1 MATTDTTVKNLTV
14 NKLTYS
20 QWKTEKTNNRLSDT
34 EVYELTDVNTA
45 LQEKLTEGTGIDIT
59 NNTISNSG
67 VRGVSTGTNNG
78 TISVNTN
85 GTSAEVSV
93 AGLGSSA
100 FVDTTNSVT
109 SAETKTLTSG
119 GAYTNLVRRLS
130 SSAATGSVSQG
141 IYVDANG
148 QVQTCDAVTS
158 TYSGTGTAPVNGT
171 AVKSAIDAAIAS
183 VYKPAGSVAFA
194 NLPSPVKALNGNVY
208 DVTDAFTTDSKFVN
222 SGESYPAGTNV
233 VVINTSGSTYKYDV
247 LPGFIDLTPYQKT
260 ETAVTHTKNT
270 AAGDS
275 KTPVYVASDGTAT
288 ALSYTIETSVPS
300 GAVFTDTKNTA
311 GSTDTSSKI
320 YLVGAT
326 SQAANPQTYSQDTAF
341 VDANG
346 RLNSAAPAS
355 DANDTTVATTKW
367 VKDQSYVPTTRTINS
382 KALSSNITL
391 SASDVSALPDSTII
405 PTITDTYNATSSDG
419 MSGKAVASAIS
430 GKQDSSTAVTHTVS
444 TAVGSAT
451 NPVYIASDGTATAT
465 TYTLSKSVPSDA
477 VFTDTTYSDFTGAT
491 SGAAGTSGLVPAPA
505 VVDRA
510 KFLAGD
516 GTWATPTGTTYS
528 DMTGATE
535 SAAGTHGLAPAPA
548 VGDNTKFL
556 RGDATWATID
566 ALPSQTSQSGKFL
579 TTNGTT
585 ASWATVD
592 ALPSQT
598 SQSGKFLTTNGS
610 TASWASLPIVDQT
623 YSGTSTN
630 AQSGVA
636 VKSAIDSA
644 ISSVYKAAGSIAFT
658 SRPTPGAS
666 YEGNV
671 YNITD
676 AFTTDSTFV
685 EGSGKSYPAGTNI
698 VCINTSGT
706 TYKWDVL
713 AGFVD
718 LSDYQP
724 LLVSGTN
731 IKTVNGTS
739 VLGSGN
745 ISVDSLPTQTGQSG
759 KFLTTNGTT
768 ASWGDTVTAT
778 ESSLKTI
785 EGNSILGTGD
795 IAILPSQTSQSG
807 KFLTTDGSAV
817 SWANVDALPSQTGQS
832 GKFLTTNGSAASWAS
847 APAPATDSSTINTNS
862 NSQLQ
867 AIGVIEKNAGTV
879 KYDWVGTLAQWT
891 AGRSGGTI
899 PDSWICYITDDET
912 TSVSVDWSS
921 LVNVPTYITAL
932 GTSGGNVDAGTM

>member
-130 SSAATGSVSQG
+130 SSAATGSTSQG
-141 IYVDANG
+141 VYVDANG

-194 NLPSPVKALNGNVY
+194 SLPNPAKAVEGNVY
-208 DVTDAFTTDSKFVN
+208 NVTDAFTTDSRFVE
-222 SGESYPAGTNV
+222 GAGKSYPAGTNV

-247 LPGFIDLTPYQKT
+247 LAGFIDLSSYQ
-260 ETAVTHTKNT
+260 
-270 AAGDS
+270 
-275 KTPVYVASDGTAT
+275 
-288 ALSYTIETSVPS
+288 
-300 GAVFTDTKNTA
+300 
-311 GSTDTSSKI
+311 
-320 YLVGAT
+320 
-326 SQAANPQTYSQDTAF
+326 QT
-341 VDANG
+341 
-346 RLNSAAPAS
+346 
-355 DANDTTVATTKW
+355 
-367 VKDQSYVPTTRTINS
+367 
-382 KALSSNITL
+382 
-391 SASDVSALPDSTII
+391 
-405 PTITDTYNATSSDG
+405 
-419 MSGKAVASAIS
+419 
-430 GKQDSSTAVTHTVS
+430 STAVTHTAS
-444 TAVGSAT
+444 TAA
-451 NPVYIASDGTATAT
+451 GTATQPVYVNASGVATPT
-465 TYTLSKSVPSDA
+465 TYELNKTVPADA
-477 VFTDTTYSDFTGAT
+477 VFTDTTYSAFTGADGT
-491 SGAAGTSGLVPAPA
+491 AAGTSGLVPAPGA
-505 VVDRA
+505 TDNN

-516 GTWATPTGTTYS
+516 GTWATPTGTTYA
-528 DMTGATE
+528 DMTGATS
-535 SAAGTHGLAPAPA
+535 SAAGVHGLVPAPA
-548 VGDNTKFL
+548 SGDNTKFL
-556 RGDATWATID
+556 RGDATWATVD

-585 ASWATVD
+585 ASWA
-592 ALPSQT
+592 
-598 SQSGKFLTTNGS
+598 
-610 TASWASLPIVDQT
+610 
-623 YSGTSTN
+623 
-630 AQSGVA
+630 
-636 VKSAIDSA
+636 
-644 ISSVYKAAGSIAFT
+644 
-658 SRPTPGAS
+658 
-666 YEGNV
+666 
-671 YNITD
+671 
-676 AFTTDSTFV
+676 
-685 EGSGKSYPAGTNI
+685 
-698 VCINTSGT
+698 
-706 TYKWDVL
+706 
-713 AGFVD
+713 
-718 LSDYQP
+718 
-724 LLVSGTN
+724 
-731 IKTVNGTS
+731 
-739 VLGSGN
+739 
-745 ISVDSLPTQTGQSG
+745 
-759 KFLTTNGTT
+759 
-768 ASWGDTVTAT
+768 
-778 ESSLKTI
+778 
-785 EGNSILGTGD
+785 
-795 IAILPSQTSQSG
+795 
-807 KFLTTDGSAV
+807 
-817 SWANVDALPSQTGQS
+817 NVDALPSQTGQS
-832 GKFLTTNGSAASWAS
+832 GKFLMTNGSAASWAS

>member
-1 MATTDTTVKNLTV
+1 M
-14 NKLTYS
+14 
-20 QWKTEKTNNRLSDT
+20 
-34 EVYELTDVNTA
+34 
-45 LQEKLTEGTGIDIT
+45 
-59 NNTISNSG
+59 
-67 VRGVSTGTNNG
+67 
-78 TISVNTN
+78 
-85 GTSAEVSV
+85 
-93 AGLGSSA
+93 
-100 FVDTTNSVT
+100 
-109 SAETKTLTSG
+109 
-119 GAYTNLVRRLS
+119 
-130 SSAATGSVSQG
+130 
-141 IYVDANG
+141 
-148 QVQTCDAVTS
+148 
-158 TYSGTGTAPVNGT
+158 
-171 AVKSAIDAAIAS
+171 
-183 VYKPAGSVAFA
+183 
-194 NLPSPVKALNGNVY
+194 
-208 DVTDAFTTDSKFVN
+208 
-222 SGESYPAGTNV
+222 
-233 VVINTSGSTYKYDV
+233 
-247 LPGFIDLTPYQKT
+247 
-260 ETAVTHTKNT
+260 
-270 AAGDS
+270 
-275 KTPVYVASDGTAT
+275 
-288 ALSYTIETSVPS
+288 
-300 GAVFTDTKNTA
+300 
-311 GSTDTSSKI
+311 
-320 YLVGAT
+320 VGAT
-326 SQAANPQTYSQDTAF
+326 SQAVNPRTYSQDTAF

-430 GKQDSSTAVTHTVS
+430 GKQDTISDLATIRSGAEAGATALQQSDVTDTYSSTGTAPVNGTAVASAISGKQDSSTAVTHIVS

-644 ISSVYKAAGSIAFT
+644 ISSVYKAAGSIAYA
-658 SRPTPGAS
+658 SLPTPAKAV
-666 YEGNV
+666 EGNV
-671 YNITD
+671 YNVTD
-676 AFTTDSTFV
+676 AFTTDSRFV
-685 EGSGKSYPAGTNI
+685 EGAGKSYPAGTNVVI
-698 VCINTSGT
+698 INTSGT
-706 TYKWDVL
+706 TYKFDVL
-713 AGFVD
+713 TGMVD
-718 LSDYQP
+718 LSNYQTLITSTNKLNADLVDDSSSTNKFVTAANKTTWNNKQDAISDLATIRSGAEAGATALQP
-724 LLVSGTN
+724 NTAITAGTHTKITYDANGLVTAGANLTASDIPDISATYQTKITSSNKIAASNISGLAAVATSNSYEDLIDKPYIPEGVIVDQTYSATSTNAQSGTAVAGAISTKQDTLVSGTN
-731 IKTVNGTS
+731 IKTINNNS
-739 VLGSGN
+739 ILGSGN

-759 KFLTTNGTT
+759 KFLTTNGTAASWANVDALPSQTGNSGKYLTTNGTT

-785 EGNSILGTGD
+785 NGNSILGTGD
-795 IAILPSQTSQSG
+795 ITIT
-807 KFLTTDGSAV
+807 
-817 SWANVDALPSQTGQS
+817 
-832 GKFLTTNGSAASWAS
+832 S
-847 APAPATDSSTINTNS
+847 APDLDETTINLNS
-862 NSQLQ
+862 NDELQ
-867 AIGVIEKNAGTV
+867 AIGVIEKNAGAV